1 LIDLIMIAAIF
12 VIWVFALWRD
22 LVINTGPIRKTI
34 RVDRRD
40 VECDDC
46 WREQLWK
53 GVTHQH

>member
-1 LIDLIMIAAIF
+1 MIAAIF